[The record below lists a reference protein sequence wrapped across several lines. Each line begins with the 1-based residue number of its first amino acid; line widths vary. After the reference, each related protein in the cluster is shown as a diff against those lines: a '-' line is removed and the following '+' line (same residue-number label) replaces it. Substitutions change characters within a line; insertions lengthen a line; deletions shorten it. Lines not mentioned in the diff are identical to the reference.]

1 HSFKCCRERGGTRSN
16 SDIQAGTH
24 NVALCISDHK
34 DAPSPWETTASHVY
48 VRGHGPG
55 GAYQGNYHGRTLA
68 RWAAA
73 IDEWSRDRRE
83 VFVYFDNDQ
92 KAAAPKDAQRLIR
105 LVAGSRPRQLFFR
118 RPRRCHFGMLLRE
131 PLRRHHVRCG
141 GLQFVLPAADHT
153 AFASHHRLE
162 SIFRNFGRVILLG
175 GTHL

>member
-1 HSFKCCRERGGTRSN
+1 ARLDAFIQMLPPARRYAFEFRHRSWYHDGILDLLRN
-16 SDIQAGTH
+16 H

-83 VFVYFDNDQ
+83 IFVYFDNDQ
-92 KAAAPKDAQRLIR
+92 KAAAPKDAQRLIK
-105 LVAGSRPRQLFFR
+105 
-118 RPRRCHFGMLLRE
+118 LLE
-131 PLRRHHVRCG
+131 G
-141 GLQFVLPAADHT
+141 
-153 AFASHHRLE
+153 
-162 SIFRNFGRVILLG
+162 
-175 GTHL
+175 